1 MISYNTCIKQ
11 YRLPSE
17 TTILGMTSDNGATFN
32 DANDLCFYPLEA
44 TFYCAKQ
51 CSHGDGK
58 GLSKAGCVSAIK
70 SGAPSAAEVCK
81 HLKQNS
87 PFQCTKTEVT
97 YKSPLEKLSLSIA
110 NTQLLF
116 GVLTAFFAFMFY
128 KCKKSPKIAS
138 DVGKPWMDEIHRL
151 REELRDLRQKVDRSD
166 KQLV

>member
-97 YKSPLEKLSLSIA
+97 YKSPLA
-110 NTQLLF
+110 
-116 GVLTAFFAFMFY
+116 
-128 KCKKSPKIAS
+128 
-138 DVGKPWMDEIHRL
+138 
-151 REELRDLRQKVDRSD
+151 D